1 MKGVFFMRIKKVK
14 PDVIKLYETSQV
26 KFKVAGNIR
35 EVQFTA
41 GNNTFCPIQN
51 ISKDKY
57 LDKETG
63 EIKERKKSVSR
74 YQTPKSVRK
83 SINRL
88 MDLIRCNAT
97 EKTHCKWL
105 TLTYVDA
112 MTDHTKVY
120 EDGKMFLRRFQRYLN
135 KSEEIIAEEAIKS
148 GKVGSFKNGGK
159 FFFEWAI
166 MAE

>member
-1 MKGVFFMRIKKVK
+1 MRIIKVNSVDVKLYDLTKVK
-14 PDVIKLYETSQV
+14 LKT
-26 KFKVAGNIR
+26 AGNTSV
-35 EVQFTA
+35 VQFTA

-57 LDKETG
+57 LDKETV

-83 SINRL
+83 SINKL

-97 EKTHCKWL
+97 KPNHCKWL
-105 TLTYVDA
+105 TLTYADA

-135 KSEEIIAEEAIKS
+135 KSVFVHNNVVKLL
-148 GKVGSFKNGGK
+148 
-159 FFFEWAI
+159 
-166 MAE
+166 